1 MIQNPNGTRY
11 FCIMTTQDFEA
22 LASQYGL
29 DVDFVQ
35 QLHDKVTD
43 KENFARAVKMFVD
56 GTLPFAVATGDAPIN
71 VASIRHD
78 VAVNLLALRK
88 TRADKVKEQMEM
100 QRRIVKYYNGCRHGT
115 MTHKGNKSIRE
126 TVFIKD
132 GLMVAVGHFEPKQG
146 GIYSANNP
154 VMPDFRWQPHDAL
167 ARLRKMNRVFYRKVK
182 KAATKSP
189 REWFDFSNT
198 TIKRQ

>member
-1 MIQNPNGTRY
+1 
-11 FCIMTTQDFEA
+11 MTTHDFEA

-29 DVDFVQ
+29 DVDFVH
-35 QLHDKVTD
+35 QLHEKVVD

-71 VASIRHD
+71 VSSIRHD
-78 VAVNLLALRK
+78 VAVNLIELRK
-88 TRADKVKEQMEM
+88 MRADKVKEQMEM
-100 QRRIVKYYNGCRHGT
+100 QRRIVEYYNECRHVT

-132 GLMVAVGHFEPKQG
+132 GLIVAFGHFEPKQG

-154 VMPDFRWQPHDAL
+154 VMQDFRWQPHEAL
-167 ARLRKMNRVFYRKVK
+167 ARLRKMNRAFYRQVK
-182 KAATKSP
+182 KAAFNSP
-189 REWFDFSNT
+189 KEWFDFNL
-198 TIKRQ
+198 K

>member
-1 MIQNPNGTRY
+1 MNTIDFNG
-11 FCIMTTQDFEA
+11 M
-22 LASQYGL
+22 ASKYGL
-29 DVDFVQ
+29 DAAFVQ
-35 QLHDKVTD
+35 QLHEKVVD
-43 KENFARAVKMFVD
+43 KENFARAVKMFAD
-56 GTLPFAVATGDAPIN
+56 GTLPFDVATGDAPIN

-78 VAVNLLALRK
+78 VALNMWNTRK
-88 TRADKVKEQMEM
+88 IRAERVKEQMKT
-100 QRRIVKYYNGCRHGT
+100 QRRIVEYYNGCKRMT
-115 MTHKGNKSIRE
+115 MAHANDKRIRE

-132 GLMVAVGHFEPKQG
+132 GIIVAFGHFEPNQG

-167 ARLRKMNRVFYRKVK
+167 ARLRKLDKAFYRKVK

>member
-1 MIQNPNGTRY
+1 MVIRNMDKRQEIESIASRY
-11 FCIMTTQDFEA
+11 D
-22 LASQYGL
+22 L

-56 GTLPFAVATGDAPIN
+56 GTLPFDVATGDAPIN

-78 VAVNLLALRK
+78 VAVNMWNARNI
-88 TRADKVKEQMEM
+88 RAKRTKEQMEM
-100 QRRIVKYYNGCRHGT
+100 QRRIVEYYNGCRHVT
-115 MTHKGNKSIRE
+115 MTHKGNKSTRE

-132 GLMVAVGHFEPKQG
+132 GIIVAFGHFEPKQG
-146 GIYSANNP
+146 GIYAANNP
-154 VMPDFRWQPHDAL
+154 VMPDFRWQPHEAL
-167 ARLRKMNRVFYRKVK
+167 ARLRKMNRAFYRKVK

-189 REWFDFSNT
+189 REWFDFSQS
-198 TIKRQ
+198 TITRQ

>member
-1 MIQNPNGTRY
+1 MVIRNMDKRQEIESIASRY
-11 FCIMTTQDFEA
+11 D
-22 LASQYGL
+22 L

-71 VASIRHD
+71 VSSIRHD
-78 VAVNLLALRK
+78 VAVNLIELRK
-88 TRADKVKEQMEM
+88 MRADNVKEQMEM
-100 QRRIVKYYNGCRHGT
+100 QRRIVEYYNECRHVT

-132 GLMVAVGHFEPKQG
+132 GLIVAFGHFEPKQG

-154 VMPDFRWQPHDAL
+154 VMPDFRWQPHDVL
-167 ARLRKMNRVFYRKVK
+167 GRLRKLDKGFYHKVK
-182 KAATKSP
+182 KAATNSP
-189 REWFDFSNT
+189 REWFDFTGS
-198 TIKRQ
+198 TIRNE

>member
-1 MIQNPNGTRY
+1 MDKRQEIESIASRY
-11 FCIMTTQDFEA
+11 D
-22 LASQYGL
+22 L

-78 VAVNLLALRK
+78 VAVNMWNARK
-88 TRADKVKEQMEM
+88 IRSERVKEQMEM
-100 QRRIVKYYNGCRHGT
+100 QRRIVEYYNGCKRMT
-115 MTHKGNKSIRE
+115 MAHAKDNRIRE

-132 GLMVAVGHFEPKQG
+132 GIIVAFGHFEPKQG
-146 GIYSANNP
+146 GIYAANNP
-154 VMPDFRWQPHDAL
+154 VMPDFRWQPHEAL
-167 ARLRKMNRVFYRKVK
+167 ARLRKMNRAFYRKVK